1 MRKFRVRIS
10 GKLPDKIRRV
20 KIKIYIKP
28 DLTIT
33 YIQSKDIIC
42 TSVEHFS
49 SYIDGPGD
57 WGDDPIIDP
66 DDDIIW

>member
-1 MRKFRVRIS
+1 MQT
-10 GKLPDKIRRV
+10 
-20 KIKIYIKP
+20 YIKP
-28 DLTIT
+28 DLNI
-33 YIQSKDIIC
+33 IHFQLKDVIC
-42 TSVEHFS
+42 TSVENFS

>member
-1 MRKFRVRIS
+1 MKKYIS
-10 GKLPDKIRRV
+10 PSLDMVQIH
-20 KIKIYIKP
+20 
-28 DLTIT
+28 LT
-33 YIQSKDIIC
+33 KDILSG
-42 TSVEHFS
+42 SVEEFN

>member
-1 MRKFRVRIS
+1 MKT
-10 GKLPDKIRRV
+10 
-20 KIKIYIKP
+20 YIKP
-28 DLTIT
+28 DLKIVHLTP
-33 YIQSKDIIC
+33 KDVIC
-42 TSVEHFS
+42 TSVENFS

>member
-1 MRKFRVRIS
+1 MKKYTSPLLDVVQIH
-10 GKLPDKIRRV
+10 
-20 KIKIYIKP
+20 
-28 DLTIT
+28 LT
-33 YIQSKDIIC
+33 KDILSG
-42 TSVEHFS
+42 SVEEFN

>member
-1 MRKFRVRIS
+1 M
-10 GKLPDKIRRV
+10 
-20 KIKIYIKP
+20 IKKGRSINMKKQY
-28 DLTIT
+28 
-33 YIQSKDIIC
+33 QSPIWDIIYFKVIDIVC
-42 TSVEHFS
+42 SSGPENFS

>member
-1 MRKFRVRIS
+1 MVTFNGGDTMKKYIS
-10 GKLPDKIRRV
+10 PSLDIV
-20 KIKIYIKP
+20 QIH
-28 DLTIT
+28 LT
-33 YIQSKDIIC
+33 KDILSG
-42 TSVEHFS
+42 SVEEFN